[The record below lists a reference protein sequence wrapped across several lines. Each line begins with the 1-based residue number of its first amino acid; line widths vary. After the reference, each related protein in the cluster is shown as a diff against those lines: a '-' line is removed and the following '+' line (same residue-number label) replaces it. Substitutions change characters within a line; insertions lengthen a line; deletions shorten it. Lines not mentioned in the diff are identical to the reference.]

1 MERWIVQKN
10 ERISNIVLIVG
21 MVCAT
26 IILLAFRERETRY
39 VMQRTDGE
47 SAGKP
52 PLTFPEEAPHPLRR
66 RMAG

>member
-1 MERWIVQKN
+1 MQRNDRV
-10 ERISNIVLIVG
+10 SNVVLVVG
-21 MVCAT
+21 MICAT

-52 PLTFPEEAPHPLRR
+52 PLKFPEEAPHPMRER
-66 RMAG
+66 YA